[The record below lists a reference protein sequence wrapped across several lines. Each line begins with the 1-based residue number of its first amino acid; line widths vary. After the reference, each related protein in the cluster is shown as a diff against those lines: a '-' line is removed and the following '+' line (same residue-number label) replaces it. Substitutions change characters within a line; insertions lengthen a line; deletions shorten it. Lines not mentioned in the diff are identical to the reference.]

1 MWCRPAITA
10 SLFGLAVVITGPLVT
25 DQPARAASNR
35 TITVNRYVSGF
46 GGPKSGYRS
55 VRQTYAVG
63 RFSNSNRS
71 VSFRRTRTQ
80 TWQGV
85 NKSSPQAVRRFLT
98 PYQPT
103 NNSAGG
109 YFPWMTKRPYGAPMQ
124 GTPAARAVCATN
136 PAACPSDI
144 RLKTD
149 ITPIGRLASGLTLY
163 RFRYIGDDQVHV
175 GVMAQEVRKV
185 DPAAVTRGA
194 DGFLRVNYRRLGLRL
209 QTWQQ
214 WAASN

>member
-1 MWCRPAITA
+1 MWCRPAM
-10 SLFGLAVVITGPLVT
+10 
-25 DQPARAASNR
+25 
-35 TITVNRYVSGF
+35 SGF

-55 VRQTYAVG
+55 VSQTYTAN
-63 RFSNSNRS
+63 RFPSSNRS
-71 VSFRRTRTQ
+71 LGLRRTGTQ

-85 NKSSPQAVRRFLT
+85 NKSSSQALRRFLT

-109 YFPWMTKRPYGAPMQ
+109 YFPWMTKGPYGAPMQ

-149 ITPIGRLASGLTLY
+149 ITPIGRLASGLPLY

-185 DPAAVTRGA
+185 DPAAVTIGA
-194 DGFLRVNYRRLGLRL
+194 DGFLRVDYRRLGLRP
-209 QTWQQ
+209 QTWQE
-214 WAASN
+214 